1 MPEVVPEV
9 GLGAVEP
16 EVGAV
21 ELVDS
26 LLGSAAALAV
36 PAAALAVPAAALAVP
51 AADFLPDFAV
61 ALAVAVA
68 GFLLVTRWIVAVWH
82 CFLEC

>member
-26 LLGSAAALAV
+26 LLGS
-36 PAAALAVPAAALAVP
+36 AAALAVP